1 MPDVDIADAL
11 PSTADWARLAALKA
25 DWGVSMAALL
35 YRARTLGIMKEI
47 TYRNAMSSMSAQGWR
62 RREPGPERPL
72 ERPTM
77 LINAVEILAAS
88 SIDRDQ
94 IAHTARVTRA
104 DLDLLIPSRME
115 TVVRPTNR

>member
-1 MPDVDIADAL
+1 
-11 PSTADWARLAALKA
+11 
-25 DWGVSMAALL
+25 MAALL

-47 TYRNAMSSMSAQGWR
+47 TYRNAMASMSAQGWR
-62 RREPGPERPL
+62 RGEPGPERAL

-88 SIDRDQ
+88 GVDRDQ

-104 DLDLLIPSRME
+104 DLDLLIPSRPGP
-115 TVVRPTNR
+115 VVRPSSR